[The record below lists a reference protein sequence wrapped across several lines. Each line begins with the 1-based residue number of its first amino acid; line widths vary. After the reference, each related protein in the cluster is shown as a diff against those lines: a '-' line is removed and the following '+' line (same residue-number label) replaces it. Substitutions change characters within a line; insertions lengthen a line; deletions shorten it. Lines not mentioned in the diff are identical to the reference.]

1 MPFGEKTMSDE
12 LSLHLLEL
20 LKLYHT
26 EMKESFTL
34 HHMLNEGRTT
44 LTEVENRALEE
55 KIDASV
61 GRKFELAE
69 EQLLAG
75 NSPLSVLRA
84 FLAPHSAACFPAEFQ
99 EARHLSSQL
108 YKSFYS

>member
-1 MPFGEKTMSDE
+1 MSDE

-26 EMKESFTL
+26 EMKASFTF
-34 HHMLNEGRTT
+34 HQMLIEGRTT
-44 LTEVENRALEE
+44 LTEVEKRSLEA

-75 NSPLSVLRA
+75 KSPLSVLQA
-84 FLAPHSAACFPAEFQ
+84 FLTPQ
-99 EARHLSSQL
+99 
-108 YKSFYS
+108 